1 MRIIGLD
8 YGERRIGLA
17 VSDEL
22 GLTAQALEV
31 YERRGRR
38 RDLVYLAERA
48 RGIGA
53 GLIVVGLPLNMNGTR
68 GASASAA
75 ERFGAAL
82 GRAAKLPVVF
92 VDERLTT
99 AAAARD
105 LRAMEVPRG
114 RRREVVDKTAAALI
128 LQGYLDRI
136 ARGSASAPEKR
147 EE

>member
-22 GLTAQALEV
+22 GLTAQALEA

-38 RDLVYLAERA
+38 TDLVYLAEKA
-48 RGIGA
+48 RRLGA
-53 GLIVVGLPLNMNGTR
+53 ELIVVGLPLNMNGAR
-68 GASASAA
+68 GPSASAA
-75 ERFGAAL
+75 ERFGRAL
-82 GRAAKLPVVF
+82 GRAAGLPVVF

-99 AAAARD
+99 AAAMRD

-114 RRREVVDKTAAALI
+114 RRREVVDKTAAMLI

-136 ARGSASAPEKR
+136 RSASAPGER